1 MSATH
6 RPTLTTLVER
16 ALRDDCR
23 LERGERILLAVSGGG
38 DSMAMLHVM
47 ASLASTHGLDLY
59 AHGVN
64 HGLRHEAALELDEA
78 ERFAESLGVPF
89 ARSNLQVP
97 KGTNLQARAR
107 EQRYTALRSVA
118 RGLGPCCIA
127 TAHHADDRAET
138 VLIRLMR
145 GSGPTGLGVLAP
157 RTGDLIHP
165 LIRASRMDI
174 RDHLARHGI
183 AFAEDPSN
191 RDQSYLRTRIRFE
204 LMPRLLAESPGI
216 VQHLNSLADRM
227 IEIADD
233 NPMNSLDF
241 SRRQADELKRM
252 LHVRRDGAEIA
263 LGEGWVLKLEKRR
276 IRSPL

>member
-1 MSATH
+1 MPATH
-6 RPTLTTLVER
+6 RPTLVTLVER
-16 ALRDDCR
+16 ALREECQ

-47 ASLASTHGLDLY
+47 ASLASVHGLDLC

-64 HGLRHEAALELDEA
+64 HGLRPEAELELDEA
-78 ERFAESLGVPF
+78 ERFAASLSVPF
-89 ARSNLQVP
+89 GRSNLQVP
-97 KGTNLQARAR
+97 KGANLQARAR
-107 EQRYTALRSVA
+107 EQRYDALRNVA
-118 RGLGPCCIA
+118 RGLGTCCIA

-138 VLIRLMR
+138 VLMRLMR

-157 RTGDLIHP
+157 RTGDLIRP

-174 RDHLARHGI
+174 HEHLARHRI
-183 AFAEDPSN
+183 VHAEDPSN
-191 RDQSYLRTRIRFE
+191 RDPSYLRTRIRLEF
-204 LMPRLLAESPGI
+204 MPRLIAESPGI

-227 IEIADD
+227 IELADG

-252 LHVRRDGAEIA
+252 LHARRDGAEIS
-263 LGEGWVLKLEKRR
+263 LGGGWVLKLEKRR
-276 IRSPL
+276 IRSPK

>member
-16 ALRDDCR
+16 ALRDECR
-23 LERGERILLAVSGGG
+23 LERGERVLLAVSGGG

-47 ASLASTHGLDLY
+47 ASLASAHGLELH

-64 HGLRHEAALELDEA
+64 HGLRQEAALELDEA
-78 ERFAESLGVPF
+78 ERFAASLGVPF
-89 ARSNLQVP
+89 GRSNLQVP

-107 EQRYTALRSVA
+107 EQRYAALRSVA
-118 RGLGPCCIA
+118 RGLGSCCIA

-174 RDHLARHGI
+174 GDHLARHGI

-191 RDQSYLRTRIRFE
+191 RDPSYLRTRIRVE

-227 IEIADD
+227 IEIVDD

-241 SRRQADELKRM
+241 SRRQADVLKRM
-252 LHVRRDGAEIA
+252 LQVRRDGAEIA
-263 LGEGWVLKLEKRR
+263 LGGGWVLKLEKRR
-276 IRSPL
+276 IRSAL